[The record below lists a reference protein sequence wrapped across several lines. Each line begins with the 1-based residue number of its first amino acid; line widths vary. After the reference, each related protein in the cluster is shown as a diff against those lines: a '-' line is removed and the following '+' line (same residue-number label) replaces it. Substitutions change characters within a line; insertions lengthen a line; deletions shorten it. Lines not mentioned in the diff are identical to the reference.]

1 VASFLVS
8 SVESVEDWC
17 RRDVSRVCRVEVEAM
32 LGSSWLIGGIIVSDA
47 SGGEAG
53 AVFMLGV

>member
-1 VASFLVS
+1 MASFLVS

-32 LGSSWLIGGIIVSDA
+32 LGSSCFIGGIIDSDA

-53 AVFMLGV
+53 VMFMLGV